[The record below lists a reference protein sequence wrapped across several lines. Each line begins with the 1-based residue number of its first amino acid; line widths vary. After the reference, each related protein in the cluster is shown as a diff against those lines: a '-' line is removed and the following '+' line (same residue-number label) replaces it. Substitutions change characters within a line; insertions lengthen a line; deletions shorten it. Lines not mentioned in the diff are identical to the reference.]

1 MSYDHLNDPLCKK
14 KTQTPYICA
23 AFGEACIHSYWIKP
37 SFGICRNNHFRK
49 CWARSN
55 CSFVEAYSCYK
66 AEFPENL
73 TADHQEE
80 QYILLDQRL
89 QMMGKISSNWEFF
102 QFSHIAKV
110 QFTLYQNNWAVWQFL
125 VFWSQSWSLSGII
138 SSFHRRAQENSCSV
152 SPEQVEI
159 KSQRKRISDI

>member
-14 KTQTPYICA
+14 IPNTLYLCS
-23 AFGEACIHSYWIKP
+23 FWWSMNIHSYWLK
-37 SFGICRNNHFRK
+37 SGFGICRNNHFRK

-55 CSFVEAYSCYK
+55 CSSVEGYSCYK

-89 QMMGKISSNWEFF
+89 HKMGKISSNWEVF
-102 QFSHIAKV
+102 QLSHIAKV

-125 VFWSQSWSLSGII
+125 GILKSEVKHEWNNFFISQKSSGKLMLC
-138 SSFHRRAQENSCSV
+138 NSMQWCRW
-152 SPEQVEI
+152 
-159 KSQRKRISDI
+159 K